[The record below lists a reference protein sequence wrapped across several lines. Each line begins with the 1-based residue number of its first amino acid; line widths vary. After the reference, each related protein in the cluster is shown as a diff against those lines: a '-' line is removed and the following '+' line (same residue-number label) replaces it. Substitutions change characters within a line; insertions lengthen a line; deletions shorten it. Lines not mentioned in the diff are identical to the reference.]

1 MWVVIFKS
9 MVTTRNRRKR
19 PRRKK
24 KRGVV
29 RSWLPKAARALFFMA
44 LGAVFY
50 ALFFH
55 GVWGKKWTQTQP
67 RTESNKPEQTVKK
80 RAFAKAPQTSQPGL
94 PPVLP
99 YEIYPEKKP
108 AIEVETVPVIPP
120 APDTLPRI
128 AIIIDDLGHDRRI
141 AEKFLDLPGPLTF
154 SILPHLPHT
163 RHVVKAARAKKWE
176 VMVHLPMEPQEY
188 PSANPGLG
196 VLLTSMTP
204 DVLIDQLRKDLAA
217 IPGAVGVNNHMGSRF
232 TSQSVAM
239 NQVFS
244 ELKRQNLFFID
255 SLTSGDSVAREA
267 ARLYQVPFGQRQIFL
282 DHHPNR
288 RFIEKQIKLL
298 QKIAQR
304 HSLAVGIGHPYQIT
318 WQVLSKAIPQLKE
331 NILLIPASQ
340 AVGIIS

>member
-1 MWVVIFKS
+1 LRVVIFKS
-9 MVTTRNRRKR
+9 MVTTRNKRKR

-24 KRGVV
+24 KRGV
-29 RSWLPKAARALFFMA
+29 RSWLPKAVRALFFMA

-55 GVWGKKWTQTQP
+55 GVWEKKWVQTQP
-67 RTESNKPEQTVKK
+67 RTESDKPEQTVKK
-80 RAFAKAPQTSQPGL
+80 RAFAKALQPSQPEL
-94 PPVLP
+94 PPVPP
-99 YEIYPEKKP
+99 YEIYPGKKP
-108 AIEVETVPVIPP
+108 VIEIETAPVIPP

-128 AIIIDDLGHDRRI
+128 AIIIDDLGHDRGM

-154 SILPHLPHT
+154 SILPHLPYT
-163 RHVVKAARAKKWE
+163 RHVVEAARAKKWE

-188 PSANPGLG
+188 PSVNPGLG
-196 VLLTSMTP
+196 ALLTSMTP

-232 TSQSVAM
+232 TSRSVVM
-239 NQVFS
+239 SQVFS
-244 ELKRQNLFFID
+244 ELKRQDLFFID

-288 RFIEKQIKLL
+288 QFIEKQIKLL
-298 QKIAQR
+298 QKTAQR
-304 HSLAVGIGHPYQIT
+304 HSLAIGIGHPYQIT

-331 NILLIPASQ
+331 NVLLIPASQ